1 MPSGNGNAHPDWVAG
16 CNLENAINPHNRT
29 NYIKTSCFALPVAG
43 YLGDVEPLA
52 LLAPATWTTD
62 ASVKRNIKVGEGMG
76 FQVTADVFNIFNR
89 TNFAPPASVNVFT
102 ATGGVNTTAGQI
114 TRTIGTSRQMQ
125 FGVRFE
131 F

>member
-1 MPSGNGNAHPDWVAG
+1 
-16 CNLENAINPHNRT
+16 
-29 NYIKTSCFALPVAG
+29 VAG
-43 YLGDVEPLA
+43 YLGDVAALP

-62 ASVKRNIKVGEGMG
+62 ASLKRNIRFHEEMNIHL
-76 FQVTADVFNIFNR
+76 TAEIFNIFNR

-102 ATGGVNTTAGQI
+102 ATGAVNTTAGQI

-125 FGVRFE
+125 FGARFE

>member
-1 MPSGNGNAHPDWVAG
+1 M
-16 CNLENAINPHNRT
+16 
-29 NYIKTSCFALPVAG
+29 AG
-43 YLGDVEPLA
+43 YLGDVEPLP

-62 ASVKRNIKVGEGMG
+62 ASLKRNIKVSERMG

-89 TNFAPPASVNVFT
+89 TNFAPAASVNVFT
-102 ATGGVNTTAGQI
+102 ATGAVNTTAGQI

-125 FGVRFE
+125 FGIRFE

>member
-1 MPSGNGNAHPDWVAG
+1 M
-16 CNLENAINPHNRT
+16 
-29 NYIKTSCFALPVAG
+29 
-43 YLGDVEPLA
+43 
-52 LLAPATWTTD
+52 TD
-62 ASVKRNIKVGEGMG
+62 ASINRRIRTGEGMA

-89 TNFAPPASVNVFT
+89 TNFAAPASVNVFT
-102 ATGGVNTTAGQI
+102 ATGAVNTTAGQI